1 MQNEI
6 LDLIDQIEM
15 EQAIAEMA
23 VCDALMNSYAK
34 TCAILEN
41 ASDHADLS
49 SYDIFQEGYEVYQE
63 GEKWDRVK
71 QAGSTAW
78 KEAKGKKS
86 ENIVIRILKFIPRL
100 IMAFVRSLRTNKKAI
115 DKKIDEVEKVAEKIT
130 EAVEKGDISEED
142 ISNVTNNTD
151 NGNLENDW
159 VDKNGNI
166 KHPIHQDS
174 TPKTKVNKSTEVTER
189 GFVQGKVT
197 EDTNDAARRAA
208 ARDTRKLNNAAKNQP
223 LSLPYDRYNY
233 SFRYANGDICF
244 NFAWETFNMLEKMN
258 TKTLD
263 YAELMLPI
271 ESALEIIVDAFSEIR
286 SNSKGKPDYEQRNN
300 TYVLIR
306 DVRAR
311 DLPGKIVLIKNKI
324 KEADQWMSKLNKN
337 FNKKWKI
344 NTKGDVR
351 ECKLSEVLQA
361 FRYASQWI
369 GQTEKILETSAKR
382 IKSVVDHLPTFKAG
396 FDNRSGYNP
405 DYSSIDEVTYLK
417 PEDANTIT
425 ACVNRVQTLVD
436 QANKR
441 FAYIVKNCSDALD
454 EVYAAAHFAAGK
466 AGITTKSLDKLGDLR
481 NWARVVPVP
490 DRQGEMFDNVDIH
503 GYRGGVRDFNDLIR
517 KPRNDD

>member
-1 MQNEI
+1 MQNEL

-15 EQAIAEMA
+15 QQAIAEME
-23 VCDALMNSYAK
+23 VCNALLNSYSK
-34 TCAILEN
+34 SCMILEN
-41 ASDHADLS
+41 ASDTTDMS
-49 SYDIFQEGYEVYQE
+49 SFEIFQESCEVYQE

-71 QAGSTAW
+71 DAGSKAL
-78 KEAKGKKS
+78 KEAKGDKS

-100 IMAFVRSLRTNKKAI
+100 IMAFVRNLRTNKKQM
-115 DKKIDEVEKVAEKIT
+115 DKKIDAIEKSAEEIV
-130 EAVEKGDISEED
+130 EAVEKGDDKGNHLVID
-142 ISNVTNNTD
+142 TND
-151 NGNLENDW
+151 VHW
-159 VDKNGNI
+159 VDK
-166 KHPIHQDS
+166 D
-174 TPKTKVNKSTEVTER
+174 
-189 GFVQGKVT
+189 GKIIGSGIEAVEKGID
-197 EDTNDAARRAA
+197 ED
-208 ARDTRKLNNAAKNQP
+208 AAKNKKSAESPDTSKFVMKDGGKQ
-223 LSLPYDRYNY
+223 LDDKAVRDLRKRTVAKQKTMALPYDEYNY

-271 ESALEIIVDAFSEIR
+271 ESALEIIVDAFSVTR
-286 SNSKGKPDYEQRNN
+286 LNSKGKPDYDQKSN
-300 TYVLIR
+300 TSDLVYN
-306 DVRAR
+306 VRTR

-324 KEADQWMSKLNKN
+324 KEADQWMSELNKN
-337 FNKKWKI
+337 FNKNWKI

-382 IKSVVDHLPTFKAG
+382 IKSVVDHLPTFK
-396 FDNRSGYNP
+396 SGSAHDPY
-405 DYSSIDEVTYLK
+405 DRRELQAATYLK
-417 PEDANTIT
+417 TEDANTIT

-454 EVYAAAHFAAGK
+454 EVYAAAYFAAGK
-466 AGITTKSLDKLGDLR
+466 AGITTESLDKLSSLR

-490 DRQGEMFDNVDIH
+490 DKRGEMFDNVDIH
-503 GYRGGVRDFNDLIR
+503 GYRKGVRDFNDLIR
-517 KPRNDD
+517 APRD

>member
-41 ASDHADLS
+41 ASDNADLS

-151 NGNLENDW
+151 NGNLENDR

-166 KHPIHQDS
+166 KHPIHQDP
-174 TPKTKVNKSTEVTER
+174 TPKTKVNKSVEVTER
-189 GFVQGKVT
+189 GFVQGEVT

-208 ARDTRKLNNAAKNQP
+208 ARNTRKLNNAAKNQP
-223 LSLPYDRYNY
+223 LSLPYDEYNA
-233 SFRYANGDICF
+233 SFRYANGDFLIKCP
-244 NFAWETFNMLEKMN
+244 WETFNMLEKMN

-271 ESALEIIVDAFSEIR
+271 ESALEMIVDAFSETR
-286 SNSKGKPDYEQRNN
+286 LNSKGKPVYNQKRN
-300 TYVLIR
+300 TSDLIY
-306 DVRAR
+306 DVRTR

-324 KEADQWMSKLNKN
+324 KEADQFVSKLDEHVNID
-337 FNKKWKI
+337 KKWKI
-344 NTKGDVR
+344 RKKRDVR
-351 ECKLSEVLQA
+351 ECKLSEILIA
-361 FRYASQWI
+361 FRYASQWL
-369 GQTEKILETSAKR
+369 GQTENILEVSAKR
-382 IKSVVDHLPTFKAG
+382 IKSVVDHLPTFK
-396 FDNRSGYNP
+396 SGSAHDPY
-405 DYSSIDEVTYLK
+405 DHSEFQAATYLK
-417 PEDANTIT
+417 PDDANTIT
-425 ACVNRVQTLVD
+425 ECVNRVQSIVD
-436 QANKR
+436 QANKL
-441 FAYIVKNCSDALD
+441 FARIVRVCGDALLWIWAGAHRAA
-454 EVYAAAHFAAGK
+454 EEAGVYFK
-466 AGITTKSLDKLGDLR
+466 NTYSSLGDLR

-503 GYRGGVRDFNDLIR
+503 GYRNGVRDFNDLIR

>member
-23 VCDALMNSYAK
+23 VCDALMKSYAK
-34 TCAILEN
+34 SCAILEN
-41 ASDHADLS
+41 ASDNADLS
-49 SYDIFQEGYEVYQE
+49 SYDIFQESCEVYQE

-142 ISNVTNNTD
+142 ISNVTNDTD

-174 TPKTKVNKSTEVTER
+174 TPKTKVNKSAEVTER

-208 ARDTRKLNNAAKNQP
+208 ARGTRKLNNAAKNQP
-223 LSLPYDRYNY
+223 LSLPYDKYNY

-271 ESALEIIVDAFSEIR
+271 ESALEMIVDAFSEIR
-286 SNSKGKPDYEQRNN
+286 SDSKGNPDYDQEDN
-300 TYVLIR
+300 THALIR
-306 DVRAR
+306 DVRTR

-337 FNKKWKI
+337 FNKNWKI

-351 ECKLSEVLQA
+351 ECKLSEVLTA

-369 GQTEKILETSAKR
+369 GRTEKILEVSAKR
-382 IKSVVDHLPTFKAG
+382 IKSVVDNLPTFK
-396 FDNRSGYNP
+396 SGSTHDPY
-405 DYSSIDEVTYLK
+405 DDLSEFQSATYLK
-417 PEDANTIT
+417 PDDANTVT
-425 ACVNRVQTLVD
+425 SCVNRIQTLVD

-454 EVYAAAHFAAGK
+454 DVYAAAHVAAGK
-466 AGITTKSLDKLGDLR
+466 AGITTKPWSELRDLR
-481 NWARVVPVP
+481 TWASVVPVP
-490 DRQGEMFDNVDIH
+490 DRQGESFDNTDIH
-503 GYRGGVRDFNDLIR
+503 GNRNGVRDFNDLIR
-517 KPRNDD
+517 KPRNN